1 MTNVTTT
8 WYPIVDSLASQLI
21 AESEQPFNVTVTYGV
36 GDTEQVSSLHDGVVH
51 FVSVDVPATAKVEVT
66 E

>member
-1 MTNVTTT
+1 MKNVTTT
-8 WYPIVDSLASQLI
+8 WYPIVDDTASQLI

-51 FVSVDVPATAKVEVT
+51 FVAVDVPVGARVEVT